1 MKINCKAPLHSKIFL
16 RSLFQKGIDIFSG
29 QSCQVPTA
37 QMVNGTEKQTQL
49 SISASEE
56 QHMPDSFPGK
66 SDSCYL
72 NIQKL
77 ELKSTMKKIK
87 ILTG

>member
-1 MKINCKAPLHSKIFL
+1 
-16 RSLFQKGIDIFSG
+16 
-29 QSCQVPTA
+29 
-37 QMVNGTEKQTQL
+37 MVSGTEKQTQL
-49 SISASEE
+49 SVPASEE
-56 QHMPDSFPGK
+56 QHMPDPFPGK

-77 ELKSTMKKIK
+77 ELRSIMKKIK